1 MKSKEK
7 MKWNYGW
14 PLASLRSLRTHSINS
29 SILSLASHAQPRK
42 KENWVA
48 FVWLYWFHFS
58 FLFENGV
65 GSSLSWASCRGP
77 AAPAITHSIQLH
89 STPHQSTHTPTN
101 SYFSL
106 AFHAQPRKEELLSW
120 LRELMGLVQLARFL
134 FWLVACGLRRL

>member
-1 MKSKEK
+1 MV
-7 MKWNYGW
+7 GLW
-14 PLASLRSLRTHSINS
+14 PRCALSALTPSIHPFFLWLPTHSQERRRIE
-29 SILSLASHAQPRK
+29 LR
-42 KENWVA
+42 
-48 FVWLYWFHFS
+48 
-58 FLFENGV
+58 LFGFIENGV